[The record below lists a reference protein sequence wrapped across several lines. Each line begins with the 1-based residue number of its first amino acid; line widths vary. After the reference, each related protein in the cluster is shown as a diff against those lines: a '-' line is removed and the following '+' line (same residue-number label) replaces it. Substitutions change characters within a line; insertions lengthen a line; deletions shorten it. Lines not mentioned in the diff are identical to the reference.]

1 MLSNDIGQTFIGII
15 NNVLQLIGLRR
26 EDGSTFDIGSVISG
40 SVENLI
46 KGAIGTENYQEL
58 TTAWAKANRIYQAS
72 TNILNSFQN
81 LTSTVLSGLELVAG
95 QTGKI
100 GRYHDIRR
108 GKELNEALTKLRAWE
123 DKSRAEKQ
131 ALYKAQR
138 GSSVR
143 VNAKRVKGYVESF
156 GLAGRIYL
164 PVKLLS
170 GTQTANSTLIG
181 IVRDA
186 AATTGRTIAVGFT
199 LPTGGILSGLRMLGL
214 LSGVTRVQ
222 TMILI
227 WLVLNLKLMLFKYES
242 FYSK

>member
-1 MLSNDIGQTFIGII
+1 M
-15 NNVLQLIGLRR
+15 
-26 EDGSTFDIGSVISG
+26 
-40 SVENLI
+40 
-46 KGAIGTENYQEL
+46 
-58 TTAWAKANRIYQAS
+58 
-72 TNILNSFQN
+72 
-81 LTSTVLSGLELVAG
+81 
-95 QTGKI
+95 
-100 GRYHDIRR
+100 GRYGDIRR

-186 AATTGRTIAVGFT
+186 AATTGRTVAVGFT
-199 LPTGGILSGLRMLGL
+199 LPTGGVLLDGLSGYRPARLSLTDRGAPVTDNKSRITDDEYKRYDNKTVSSPFGSQQAGNELYATAVTEISDIQAIKTFLGTE
-214 LSGVTRVQ
+214 GNRIAFTPE
-222 TMILI
+222 
-227 WLVLNLKLMLFKYES
+227 VL
-242 FYSK
+242 